1 MDTPLRCS
9 MKSGRAI
16 FKVLTNQRGNSLLEL
31 IMVII
36 FLGVAFVTTL
46 GMMST
51 GITKSVKIEQLTRAL
66 MLAEQKMEEVRGDK
80 STRGYS
86 WITENNYP
94 VENNP
99 GGYSGFKRTVNVISY
114 STYKQVQVVVEHDE
128 LPKVELYTHIANF

>member
-1 MDTPLRCS
+1 MGARLRCS
-9 MKSGRAI
+9 MKSGREI
-16 FKVLTNQRGNSLLEL
+16 FRSLGNQRGNSLLEL

-51 GITKSVKIEQLTRAL
+51 GITKSVKIELLTRAM

-86 WITENNYP
+86 WVKESNYP
-94 VENNP
+94 VESNP
-99 GGYSGFKRTVNVISY
+99 GGYEGFTRSVKVTSY
-114 STYKQVQVVVEHDE
+114 STYKEVQVIVQHDD
-128 LPKVELYTHIANF
+128 LPTVTLHTHIANF